1 MSGSSDIRSTT
12 NHEYLELH
20 GDVIPGEYSAEG
32 KLLKPGKALHPEN
45 QKKIEAMYAMSAMM
59 AGGVL
64 LPDAQKKA
72 NKATKP
78 KKAPK
83 RNVIAR
89 DDDPGPLNPTITQ
102 AELDREQDFIPAES
116 VKANIP
122 VQKHAVYLHNAL
134 GKIKMQVEAVL
145 DSEMAYCLVF
155 SSEDDVIFIPNPG
168 ETLKFVDQRGD
179 TNPVYYANTLFN
191 WTDGYKKLMILF
203 KQDE

>member
-1 MSGSSDIRSTT
+1 MSGSSDMRSTT

-32 KLLKPGKALHPEN
+32 KLLKAGKALHPEN
-45 QKKIEAMYAMSAMM
+45 QKKIEQMYAMSAMM

-83 RNVIAR
+83 RNVIER
-89 DDDPGPLNPTITQ
+89 DDDPGPLTPAITQ
-102 AELDREQDFIPAES
+102 AELDQEQKFPTLKTAQET
-116 VKANIP
+116 IP
-122 VQKHAVYLHNAL
+122 VIKHVVYLHNAL
-134 GKIKMQVEAVL
+134 GKIKMQVEAVP

-155 SSEDDVIFIPNPG
+155 SDEDDVIFTPNPG

-179 TNPVYYANTLFN
+179 TTPVYYANTLFN
-191 WTDGYKKLMILF
+191 WTDGKKKLMILF